1 MRVKFKLL
9 SKLILATSM
18 LLGLISM
25 DSRTNVSF
33 AFDQSYFVD
42 IDSGYSIARSDSGK
56 EPKQFPGLEYVR
68 TEVETAGSMVMHRH
82 YYKRSSSGAQEPQTT
97 RAQQTASPANQ
108 VTYFVDENGGTIYRK
123 EGLLPPEEIEGYEF
137 LDSFVDAQK
146 GGASHRYR
154 KVGNAKP
161 QTTQITQTIQT
172 TKKNTTTSK
181 KESIS
186 TKKSTVI
193 NLKDLE
199 DKNFSSIV
207 GSYKAK
213 NGMVYKFN
221 SDGSFELDGQKYT
234 VYEIYRT
241 MSTKYRTNTVSIA
254 YIKEGK
260 IDKSRDQLIEF
271 FTDRIEHVFDGVDP
285 VVITEP
291 GMEKLE
297 LSASVSKTES
307 NVAKNNATQDTEGD
321 GIMYLLG
328 FFGVG
333 SLIYIGI
340 RK

>member
-18 LLGLISM
+18 LLGLTSM

-42 IDSGYSIARSDSGK
+42 IDSGYAIARSDSGK

-108 VTYFVDENGGTIYRK
+108 VTYFVDENGETIYRK

-161 QTTQITQTIQT
+161 QTTQ
-172 TKKNTTTSK
+172 TTS
-181 KESIS
+181 
-186 TKKSTVI
+186 STVPTPI
-193 NLKDLE
+193 GSTIGDVYIFLDEIEKGNY
-199 DKNFSSIV
+199 SAIV
-207 GSYKAK
+207 GTFTAN
-213 NGMVYKFN
+213 NGSIYIFN
-221 SDGSFELDGQKYT
+221 SDGSLMIDGKKYT
-234 VYEIYRT
+234 LSKPNRIRSSRYDRDMITFSLGSDQKVGEHFIEIF
-241 MSTKYRTNTVSIA
+241 N
-254 YIKEGK
+254 
-260 IDKSRDQLIEF
+260 
-271 FTDRIEHVFDGVDP
+271 DRIEHTFAEVDP
-285 VVITEP
+285 IIIYES
-291 GMEKLE
+291 GMKKIDDEQSSSS
-297 LSASVSKTES
+297 LSNDTKPVGSI
-307 NVAKNNATQDTEGD
+307 AKNNATQDTEGD